1 MARLRTRKRTRGAR
15 SPDIDPYSRETRETN
30 RERPRRMFKY
40 LGNKDQFSK
49 SETGLPLKSGVAARG
64 GRKAGEMGNHPEKR
78 EKSSESSHSCSIEP

>member
-30 RERPRRMFKY
+30 RERPRRMLKY

-49 SETGLPLKSGVAARG
+49 SVAGPPLKSGVAARG
-64 GRKAGEMGNHPEKR
+64 GRKAGKMGNHPEERK
-78 EKSSESSHSCSIEP
+78 KSSEPSHSCSIES